1 MPRDRELETAKE
13 YTVLLPAVNTEVG
26 AQLLPL
32 AEALITKRHGRIII
46 VGMVQ
51 VPEGHSLSEGALPAR
66 RCREGLL
73 QVAAESEESRLE
85 VKARVRVSHRP
96 WDDIVRLISGE
107 KVSLVLLPW
116 DGTSDADSRLLGAP
130 LADILESPPCD
141 VALVRWRGLDG
152 CRRILLPVRG
162 GAYAALALEIG
173 LALAEDFDAHITL
186 TYVTSETRRSVDEE
200 WFAAFIPVLH
210 GLARVS
216 RSVTVTGTVVE
227 SILAEAENHQLI
239 VMGTVG
245 RVPREMPVGP
255 IVGSVVSQATQTVIV
270 VKTRREI
277 TEPSRLP
284 PVALLGVEKPAVE
297 IPISAL
303 VDKWF
308 AENTFHSHEF
318 ADLERLVELKQEQG
332 ITISLGLPTL
342 NEETT
347 IGTII
352 ETIKGELMERYPL
365 LDEMVLIDSG
375 STDYTVEIARR
386 QGIPVCFERDVL
398 PRCGALQGKGEALWK
413 SLYVLEGDIIVWI
426 DTDIR
431 NIHPRF
437 VYGLIGPLL
446 MRKGIQYVKGFYR
459 RPLQEGGKL
468 KAGGGGRVTEL
479 TARPLLNLFYPELS
493 GLVQPLAGEYAG
505 RRQALERLP
514 FFTGYGVETGLLID
528 MLENFGLRAIAQVD
542 LEQRIHRNQPLRSLS
557 KMSFAIIQVVMQ
569 RLEGHHKL
577 RLLEDIN
584 KTMKLIRYEPRR
596 FYLEVEQIG
605 DRERPPMITIPEYR
619 QKRGLPPLEE
629 EGDADCILPDPAR

>member
-1 MPRDRELETAKE
+1 MIGILKDRELESTRE
-13 YTVLLPAVNTEVG
+13 YTILLPAANAEVA

-32 AEALITKRHGRIII
+32 AEALIAKRHGRVILLG
-46 VGMVQ
+46 VVQ
-51 VPEGHSLSEGALPAR
+51 VPEGRSLSEGALPAQ

-85 VKARVRVSHRP
+85 VKGRVRVSHRP
-96 WDDIVRLISGE
+96 WDNIVRVIGKE

-116 DGTSDADSRLLGAP
+116 DGASDAESRLFGALLGG
-130 LADILESPPCD
+130 ILDSPPCD
-141 VALVRWRGLDG
+141 VALVHWRGLDG

-162 GAYAALALEIG
+162 GPYAILALEIC
-173 LALAEDFDAHITL
+173 LALAEYFDAHITL
-186 TYVTSETRRSVDEE
+186 THVTSEARRSVDEE

-227 SILAEAENHQLI
+227 SILAEASGHQLI
-239 VMGTVG
+239 VMAATG
-245 RVPREMPVGP
+245 RVPREKPVGP
-255 IVGSVVSQATQTVIV
+255 IVDSVVSQAEQTVIV
-270 VKTRREI
+270 VKTSQKI
-277 TEPSRLP
+277 TKPSRLP
-284 PVALLGVEKPAVE
+284 PEALLGAAQPAVE
-297 IPISAL
+297 TPISVL

-318 ADLERLVELKQEQG
+318 TDVERLVELKQEQG
-332 ITISLGLPTL
+332 VTISLGLPTL
-342 NEETT
+342 NEEAT

-352 ETIKGELMERYPL
+352 ENIKGELMERYPL
-365 LDEMVLIDSG
+365 LDEMVVIDSG
-375 STDYTVEIARR
+375 STDYTVEIAQRR
-386 QGIPVCFERDVL
+386 GIPVCFDNEIL
-398 PRCGALQGKGEALWK
+398 PRCGALRGKGEALWK
-413 SLYVLEGDIIVWI
+413 SLYALKGDIIVWI

-446 MRKGIQYVKGFYR
+446 MRQGIQYVKGFYR

-505 RRQALERLP
+505 RRQALERVP

-542 LEQRIHRNQPLRSLS
+542 LEERIHRNQPLRSLS

-569 RLEGHHKL
+569 RLEAHHKL

-596 FYLEVEQIG
+596 FYLEVEEIG

-619 QKRGLPPLEE
+619 QKRGLLPLEE
-629 EGDADCILPDPAR
+629 ENAD